1 MITLVSLANST
12 LRNTA
17 KSLNQ
22 LIIIIVLLSNLKGDN
37 KSLDSYICALELHEV
52 KTARYSSRSMIRK
65 KLKYSQQE
73 A

>member
-22 LIIIIVLLSNLKGDN
+22 LIIIILSNLKGDN
-37 KSLDSYICALELHEV
+37 K
-52 KTARYSSRSMIRK
+52 
-65 KLKYSQQE
+65 
-73 A
+73 